1 MPTYKYVASSIQ
13 GKTRKGVA
21 EAADEAALKDS
32 LSKEGLF
39 LVSCETS
46 IKEFAVRRLRSNELA
61 DFCRQLGSMLSAGV
75 TLIRAIS
82 ILLQR
87 DLKPQ
92 IRASY
97 SDISISL
104 QRGLS
109 LSEAMEKQGA
119 FPDLLVNAFRASE
132 SSGQMDKTCMRMA
145 EHYEKEYRTNGKIK
159 SAMSYPLFL
168 LCLTVV
174 IMVVIFSVV
183 LPRFFTLFEGIE
195 LPGIT
200 KAVIAIS
207 NAMSDY
213 GGIIIIVI
221 LLAVLGFMALF
232 RVPKVALWL
241 DRTKLR
247 FPIIGK
253 LLKIIYTARFAR
265 TLSSLYASGL
275 TIINALQNT
284 KNTIGNK
291 YIASQ
296 FDDLIKNVRN
306 GENLSTSINAVDGFD
321 KKLSATISIGEE
333 TGNLDFMLD
342 SIASSFDYESE
353 QAMSRLTAII
363 EPVMIIFMAII
374 VCLLLISVMLPILTL
389 YNSIGSGYGV

>member
-159 SAMSYPLFL
+159 SAMAYPLFL

-232 RVPKVALWL
+232 RVHKVALWL

>member
-159 SAMSYPLFL
+159 SAMAYPLFL

-247 FPIIGK
+247 LPIIGK

>member
-284 KNTIGNK
+284 KNTLGNK

>member
-247 FPIIGK
+247 LPIIGK

>member
-159 SAMSYPLFL
+159 SAMAYPLFL